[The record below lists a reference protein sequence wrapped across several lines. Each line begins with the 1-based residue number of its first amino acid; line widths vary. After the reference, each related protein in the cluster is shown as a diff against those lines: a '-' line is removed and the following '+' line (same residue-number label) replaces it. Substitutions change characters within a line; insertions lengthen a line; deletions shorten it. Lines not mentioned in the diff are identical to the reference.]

1 MWVLRASG
9 KSNLLRGSLWFLLI
23 ASAATLGVFR
33 FGNTLTI
40 STPRLIQEVCSKEN
54 ARSQTGSPGGIP
66 SSVGSPAML
75 VLVDLK
81 WKETNQK
88 ICYCIMCKYKT
99 SKTASWLLSQCQAN
113 QCCQND
119 TANIKTRLLFYNS
132 KAQVCWRASTK
143 PASTHH
149 LISQLAIFWPHFFPS
164 LPWWLEVKTSRQ
176 VARER
181 LWHSFVSFSGGEQ
194 SANFDDQCPLRSCWR
209 HLQREM
215 AASKNNPLESSSSLS
230 KIHCSSLRFTGAY

>member
-1 MWVLRASG
+1 MSG
-9 KSNLLRGSLWFLLI
+9 N
-23 ASAATLGVFR
+23 
-33 FGNTLTI
+33 NLTI
-40 STPRLIQEVCSKEN
+40 STPRLIQEFFSKEN
-54 ARSQTGSPGGIP
+54 ATSQTGSPGGTP

-75 VLVDLK
+75 VQVDLK

-88 ICYCIMCKYKT
+88 IWYCIMCDYKT
-99 SKTASWLLSQCQAN
+99 YKTASWLSSQHQGN

-119 TANIKTRLLFYNS
+119 TNNIKTRLLFYHS

-149 LISQLAIFWPHFFPS
+149 LSSQLAIFCPHFSPS

-181 LWHSFVSFSGGEQ
+181 LWHIFVSFSGGEQ

-209 HLQREM
+209 HL
-215 AASKNNPLESSSSLS
+215 
-230 KIHCSSLRFTGAY
+230 